1 MKLPWGVALG
11 VLAMASVATAGGQGC
26 QGEGN
31 QPLNRIGLG
40 STPTSFY
47 YNASGTFLQ
56 ADGLEGFVVLDL
68 GSEGPVR
75 FPLDAGFRMS
85 ADKRTRLH
93 GIKDLELADFQ
104 RGDRV
109 QLKFSSFDGR
119 AVRLKLKP
127 PQ

>member
-1 MKLPWGVALG
+1 MKLRWGVALG
-11 VLAMASVATAGGQGC
+11 VLAMASVATAGDRGC

-31 QPLNRIGLG
+31 QPLNRIGTG
-40 STPTSFY
+40 STSTSFY
-47 YNASGTFLQ
+47 YQASGTLLQ
-56 ADGLEGFVVLDL
+56 ADGMEGFVILDL

-75 FPLDAGFRMS
+75 FPLDAGFRLS

-109 QLKFSSFDGR
+109 QVKFSSWDGR

>member
-1 MKLPWGVALG
+1 MKLRWGVALG
-11 VLAMASVATAGGQGC
+11 VLAMASVATASDQGC
-26 QGEGN
+26 QGGGN
-31 QPLNRIGLG
+31 RPVNRIGTG
-40 STPTSFY
+40 SAWTNFY
-47 YNASGTFLQ
+47 YQASGTLLQ
-56 ADGLEGFVVLDL
+56 ADGMEGFVVLDL

-75 FPLDAGFRMS
+75 FPLEAGFRLS

-109 QLKFSSFDGR
+109 QVKFSSLDGR